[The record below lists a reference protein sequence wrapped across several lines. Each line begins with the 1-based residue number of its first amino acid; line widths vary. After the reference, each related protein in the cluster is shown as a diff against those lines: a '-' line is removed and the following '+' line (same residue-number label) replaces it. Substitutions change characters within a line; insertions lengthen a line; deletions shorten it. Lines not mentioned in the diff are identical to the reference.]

1 MSVTHPIMTILY
13 ALSLAYSLPAL
24 AQVPLTGDPTQAGA
38 NQTEALR
45 ITGQIYQATG
55 FGNTFLVITPEGN
68 VVIDTS
74 SAAVAPRHKRLLQ
87 AVDDGPVKAIILTH
101 GHGDHTGGVALWRE
115 ADTQVIAQEEH
126 YEFMNY
132 QYRLRG
138 MFAGR
143 NAAQFPGLVRPNAVV
158 ATNAATAT
166 NVQPMVVG
174 SDNYGAAIQPGVLFD
189 EDYSFS
195 LGGLT
200 FELMH
205 TPGETYDHLSV
216 WIPELRAVFVGDNF
230 YGSFPNIYT
239 LRGTKPRWALDYVN
253 SLDRVLALQPEILI
267 PSHGEPLHGNAV
279 INQAVGKYRDAIE
292 YVHDATVAGMNAGK
306 DVYTLMQEIQLPSD
320 LNVGEGYGTIAWTVR
335 GIYEGYMGW
344 FDGNPATMYAV
355 PPSAVYPDLVALAGG
370 ADEVATLAR
379 SYLAA
384 DDAIRALHA
393 ADIALAA
400 DPDNVTALQTRL
412 AALELQ
418 LRSSANSNETGWLQY
433 GIRQTRVKLD
443 GLAP

>member
-1 MSVTHPIMTILY
+1 MGKSTFLVV
-13 ALSLAYSLPAL
+13 SLLLLLPPQGL
-24 AQVPLTGDPTQAGA
+24 AQTPLVGDPAQVGRD
-38 NQTEALR
+38 QTEALR
-45 ITGQIYQATG
+45 IHDQIFQATG
-55 FGNTFLVITPEGN
+55 FGNTFLVVTPQGN

-74 SAAVAPRHKRLLQ
+74 SAATAARHRELLR
-87 AVDDGPVKAIILTH
+87 AVDAGPVQYIILTH
-101 GHGDHTGGVALWRE
+101 GHGDHTGGVNLWRE
-115 ADTQVIAQEEH
+115 EGTRVIAQEEH

-138 MFAGR
+138 IFASR
-143 NAAQFPGLVRPNAVV
+143 NAAQFPGLLPANLANSQSMIVEA
-158 ATNAATAT
+158 
-166 NVQPMVVG
+166 G
-174 SDNYGAAIQPGVLFD
+174 NYGASIQPDVMFD
-189 EDYSFS
+189 EEYEFS

-200 FELMH
+200 FRILH

-216 WIPELRAVFVGDNF
+216 WIPELQAVFVGDNF

-253 SLDRVLALQPEILI
+253 SLDRVLALEPEILI
-267 PSHGEPLHGNAV
+267 PSHGDPLYGNSV
-279 INQAVGKYRDAIE
+279 IAQAVGKYRDAIE

-306 DVYTLMQEIQLPSD
+306 DVFTLMQEITLPSD

-335 GIYEGYMGW
+335 GIYEGYLGW

-355 PPSAVYPDLVALAGG
+355 PPAAVYPDLVELAGG
-370 ADEVATLAR
+370 ADAVVTLAR
-379 SYLAA
+379 GYLAA

-393 ADIALAA
+393 ADIALQA
-400 DPDNVTALQTRL
+400 DPDHRPALEVRL

-433 GIRQTRVKLD
+433 GIRETRARLD
-443 GLAP
+443 NP